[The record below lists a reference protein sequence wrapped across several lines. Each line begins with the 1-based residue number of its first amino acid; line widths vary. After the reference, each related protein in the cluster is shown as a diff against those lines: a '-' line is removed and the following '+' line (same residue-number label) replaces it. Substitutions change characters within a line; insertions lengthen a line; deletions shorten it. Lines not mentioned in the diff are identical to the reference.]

1 MQIKVLGP
9 GCPKCHETEKLVR
22 EAVAEAGV
30 SAEVLKVVDFQEMAA
45 LGVFATP
52 AVVIDDVVK
61 CSGKVPAKK
70 ELLAWLG
77 A

>member
-1 MQIKVLGP
+1 MKIAVLGP

-30 SAEVLKVVDFQEMAA
+30 SAEVLKVSDFQEMAR

-52 AVVIDDVVK
+52 AVVIDGVVK
-61 CSGKVPAKK
+61 CSGKVPTKK
-70 ELLAWLG
+70 EVLTWLG
-77 A
+77 K

>member
-1 MQIKVLGP
+1 MEIKVLGP

-30 SAEVLKVVDFQEMAA
+30 QAQVLKVTDFQEMAM

-52 AVVIDDVVK
+52 AVVVDGDLK
-61 CSGKVPAKK
+61 CSGKVPSKK
-70 ELLAWLG
+70 EILAWLG
-77 A
+77 K

>member
-9 GCPKCHETEKLVR
+9 GCPKCHEAEKLVR
-22 EAVAEAGV
+22 QAVAEAGIA
-30 SAEVLKVVDFQEMAA
+30 AEVLKVSDFQEMAR

-52 AVVIDDVVK
+52 AVVVDGAVK
-61 CSGKVPAKK
+61 CSGRAPTKK

>member
-1 MQIKVLGP
+1 MEIKVLGP

-30 SAEVLKVVDFQEMAA
+30 QAQVAKVTDFQEMAM

-52 AVVIDDVVK
+52 AVVVNGDLK
-61 CSGKVPAKK
+61 CSGKVPSKK
-70 ELLAWLG
+70 EILAWLG
-77 A
+77 K